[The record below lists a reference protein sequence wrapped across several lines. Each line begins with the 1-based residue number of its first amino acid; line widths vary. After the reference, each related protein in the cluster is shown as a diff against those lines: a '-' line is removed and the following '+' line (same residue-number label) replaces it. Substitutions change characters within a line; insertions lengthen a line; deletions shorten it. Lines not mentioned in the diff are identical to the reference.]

1 VPTYVSERRGIQ
13 LGLALQA
20 VSLTAF
26 GLGNRG
32 WQLYAAI
39 PIGALNSVSICILIR
54 MAINIATQ

>member
-1 VPTYVSERRGIQ
+1 VPAYVSERRGIQ

-26 GLGNRG
+26 GLGSRG

-39 PIGALNSVSICILIR
+39 PAGALNSVSTCILL
-54 MAINIATQ
+54 